1 MPQWNN
7 WSGALTSRPSA
18 LHFPRSEADVQ
29 AIAEHAARNKATVR
43 VAGANHSH
51 APLVQHDDLLIDLKG
66 LSGVISTDN
75 QANSAWVWAGSR
87 IYALGRPLHDAGMAL
102 SNQGDIDEQA
112 IGGATATGTHGTGA
126 GLKNLSSAVIGARIV
141 LAGGEIVECSA
152 EQNQELWRATQLNL
166 GSIGIITQLQMQLRP
181 AYRLIESRRE
191 TTLDEALEAFP
202 EGSKN
207 NRHHEFFWYPQT
219 DNAVVK
225 SINETTEGPIYPLAD
240 EGSRCAWSYEVLPN
254 HRPHK
259 HTEME
264 YSVPAE
270 SAATCMGEIRELLA
284 NRFTDVRW
292 PVEYRC
298 QAADDVWMSAAC
310 GRDTITISVHQGVD
324 EPDEPYFRACEEI
337 FLAYQGRPHWGKVNY
352 LSGTQLAERHRD
364 WASWWSARDK
374 ADPNGLFL
382 NEYMQSLR

>member
-1 MPQWNN
+1 MPQWSN
-7 WSGALTSRPSA
+7 WSGALTSRLNA

-29 AIAEHAARNKATVR
+29 AIAERAVGNKATMR
-43 VAGANHSH
+43 MAGSSHSH
-51 APLVQHDDLLIDLKG
+51 APLVQHDDLLIDLRG
-66 LSGVISTDN
+66 LSGVISTDP
-75 QANSAWVWAGSR
+75 QASSAWVWAGTR
-87 IYALGRPLHDAGMAL
+87 IYALGRPLHDAGLAL

-126 GLKNLSSAVIGARIV
+126 GLKNFSSSVIGARIV

-152 EQNQELWRATQLNL
+152 GQNQELWQAAQLNL

-181 AYRLIESRRE
+181 AYRLIESSRE

-219 DNAVVK
+219 NTAVVK
-225 SINETTEGPIYPLAD
+225 SINETTEGPVYPLAD

-270 SAATCMGEIRELLA
+270 SAAACMGEIRELLA

-310 GRDTITISVHQGVD
+310 GRDTVTISVHQGVD

-352 LSGTQLAERHRD
+352 LSGAQLAERHRD

-374 ADPNGLFL
+374 ADPNGVFL
-382 NEYMQSLR
+382 NEYMQGLR